1 MMYYSAFFAVIA
13 FVTGTLGFIGP
24 GGTTALV
31 MRLCF
36 AGSFLLLAFSLGRRQ
51 KAKL

>member
-1 MMYYSAFFAVIA
+1 MFYYSGILIVVA
-13 FVTGTLGFIGP
+13 FVTGTLAFVGP

-31 MRLCF
+31 MKLCF
-36 AGSFLLLAFSLGRRQ
+36 AGSFLLLAFSLGRRK